1 MTILS
6 IVKYPGD
13 PGPACARKSDR
24 RPVRATA
31 PATTDGREGLEPL
44 PAAPARESKR
54 PGETNPRCGSS
65 RSCHRPAIK
74 VFGHRSN
81 RKASPALGPDGPTA
95 SKSPGGFLSRRH
107 RPRPRRRTRASKRRP
122 SKARPARS
130 SREPVHKGSAT
141 CEATD
146 NNEDGTPNG
155 QPESTKSCSDSEVES
170 LADVD
175 FQEQAAEETWQRRLK
190 AAQLRAA
197 DDPPSMADSKAPAG
211 REPDGNVTDES
222 AHCEPGGH
230 ETEAT
235 KNTRI
240 CVDWGPSNLRI
251 PNPPYPHEDGWQA
264 CNQDTDYD
272 LADMPGLEVSA
283 DEESS
288 EEGCGDDR
296 CAHTECKREAD
307 TGVSLCYPCLRLHL
321 DDSPVFHWPDCDN
334 AAASTRWLS

>member
-1 MTILS
+1 MW
-6 IVKYPGD
+6 
-13 PGPACARKSDR
+13 
-24 RPVRATA
+24 
-31 PATTDGREGLEPL
+31 LEPQL
-44 PAAPARESKR
+44 PPPGYKGFWPPLKQKGQPGAGAR
-54 PGETNPRCGSS
+54 
-65 RSCHRPAIK
+65 
-74 VFGHRSN
+74 RSN
-81 RKASPALGPDGPTA
+81 RLKKPRRLSLSTAQASPSAAHQGLEA
-95 SKSPGGFLSRRH
+95 
-107 RPRPRRRTRASKRRP
+107 P